1 MHDELLKRHLELVIE
16 ANKTTNITRIST
28 WDEGMLLHVEDSL
41 VGLPEVEDAPAG
53 RLVDIGSGAGY
64 PGIPLAIE
72 SGRET
77 LLADSV
83 GKKTAILASMVEE
96 LKLQNVEV
104 YTGRIE
110 DLAREMPGAF
120 AAVTARALAQLSVLM
135 ELASPLLQDGGRLIC
150 YKANVSDEELE
161 HALSLEERLGM
172 KLSSDRTVTLGALGD
187 TCRRII
193 CFEKVRRPSIN
204 LPRKTG
210 MAQKRPL

>member
-1 MHDELLKRHLELVIE
+1 MHDDLLKRHLELVIE

-41 VGLPEVEDAPAG
+41 VGLPEVEEAPEG

-72 SGRET
+72 SGRAT

-96 LKLQNVEV
+96 LGLDNVEV

-110 DLAREMPGAF
+110 DLAREKAGVF
-120 AAVTARALAQLSVLM
+120 AVVTARALAQLSVLM
-135 ELASPLLQDGGRLIC
+135 ELASPLLQDGGRLVC
-150 YKANVSDEELE
+150 YKANVSDEELQ
-161 HALSLEERLGM
+161 HALSLQERLGM
-172 KLSSDRTVTLGALGD
+172 SLVSDRAVELGD
-187 TCRRII
+187 ACRRII
-193 CFEKVRRPSIN
+193 SFEKSGRSQIN